1 LKQEDPMDTMQ
12 SEPKPARKARSPWL
26 LALVVTGAAFLF
38 GVVVG
43 AVLTHGFLFR
53 RTMHEFGPPGFR
65 TDVAVKKI
73 RKDLDL
79 SDEQAGKLEK
89 LFKEHADNMKAIHE
103 DVRPRVEAELE
114 SFRSKVEAI
123 LTPGQAK
130 RWNEKFRSKL
140 SEMLPPHPPGPH
152 GMHAPQPPGPK
163 GPLPP
168 PPPP

>member
-1 LKQEDPMDTMQ
+1 MENTQ
-12 SEPKPARKARSPWL
+12 SEPRPARKAKSPWL
-26 LALVVTGAAFLF
+26 MALIVTGAAFLC

-53 RTMHEFGPPGFR
+53 RAMHEFGPPGFR
-65 TDVAVKKI
+65 TDAAVKKI

-89 LFKEHADNMKAIHE
+89 LFKEHMENMKAIHK

-123 LTPGQAK
+123 LTPEQAS
-130 RWNEKFRSKL
+130 RWNENFRNKM
-140 SEMLPPHPPGPH
+140 SEMLPHPPPGPH
-152 GMHAPQPPGPK
+152 GM
-163 GPLPP
+163 PLPP
-168 PPPP
+168 PPP

>member
-1 LKQEDPMDTMQ
+1 MENMKPETR
-12 SEPKPARKARSPWL
+12 PARKARSPWL
-26 LALVVTGAAFLF
+26 LVLAVTGAAFLC

-65 TDVAVKKI
+65 TDAAVKQI

-89 LFKEHADNMKAIHE
+89 LFEEHMENMKAIHK

-123 LTPGQAK
+123 LTPDQAR
-130 RWNEKFRSKL
+130 RWNEKFKSKL
-140 SEMLPPHPPGPH
+140 KEMLPPPPPGPH
-152 GMHAPQPPGPK
+152 GMPVPPPPGPP
-163 GPLPP
+163 GPLPPGPPLPP
-168 PPPP
+168 PPP